1 MDLESIHRS
10 LYPYAERYGVIR
22 SLPDQGL
29 SRETI
34 LGQLREM
41 SAEED
46 ARWESGKASG
56 TIYHG
61 DHEHYAFLN
70 ECFGLFNH
78 VNALQRDM
86 CPSMSRFESEII
98 AMTLDMLHADAV
110 AGHHPGERP
119 CGVLGSGG
127 TESILNAVLAYRN
140 LAQERGVA
148 RPVMICPDT
157 AHPAFTKGAHLFGLE
172 VVVAPTD
179 PTSTQVDVEF
189 VRGAIDDRTACVVA
203 SAGNYPYGTID
214 PVAALSDVVLEAGT
228 YLHVDGCLGG
238 WILPW
243 GQDLGFPN
251 IDVFDYR
258 LPGVSSISADTHKY
272 GYGLKGTSVL
282 TWRDTGLRRHHYFAQ
297 PDWKGGLYASP
308 TLAGSRSGG
317 LIAATWAVMV
327 HLGRQGYRERAQRIF
342 DTAFTMQ
349 DAVLSHPELRLMG
362 APTFCFSFTS
372 DAVDIYHVNDAMIER
387 GWRLNGQQNPDA
399 LHLAVTGPQ
408 LGAGVAETFAADLA
422 DAVTYALT
430 PGLGQPRSAGV
441 YGVGAG
447 VEGGLAALPP
457 EALTGL
463 IAMFL
468 DALTDGAP

>member
-1 MDLESIHRS
+1 
-10 LYPYAERYGVIR
+10 
-22 SLPDQGL
+22 
-29 SRETI
+29 
-34 LGQLREM
+34 
-41 SAEED
+41 
-46 ARWESGKASG
+46 
-56 TIYHG
+56 
-61 DHEHYAFLN
+61 
-70 ECFGLFNH
+70 
-78 VNALQRDM
+78 
-86 CPSMSRFESEII
+86 MSRFESEII

-110 AGHHPGERP
+110 TGHHPGERP

-127 TESILNAVLAYRN
+127 TESILNAVFAYRD
-140 LAQERGVA
+140 LAQERGVS

-157 AHPAFTKGAHLFGLE
+157 AHPAFTKAAHLFGLD

-189 VRGAIDDRTACVVA
+189 VRAAIDDRTALVVA

-214 PVAALSDVVLEAGT
+214 PIAALSEVVLDTGT

-243 GQDLGFPN
+243 GQDLGYPN
-251 IDVFDYR
+251 IGVFDYR

-282 TWRDTGLRRHHYFAQ
+282 TWRDTELRRHHYFAQ

-308 TLAGSRSGG
+308 TMAGSRSGG
-317 LIAATWAVMV
+317 LIASTWAAMV
-327 HLGRQGYRERAQRIF
+327 HLGRKGYRDRARRIF
-342 DTAFTMQ
+342 DTAFAMQ
-349 DAVLSHPELRLMG
+349 EAVLSHPELHLMG

-372 DAVDIYHVNDAMIER
+372 AELDIYHVNDAMAER
-387 GWRLNGQQNPDA
+387 GWRFNGQQNPAA

-408 LGAGVAETFAADLA
+408 LQPGLVETFTQDLA
-422 DAVTYALT
+422 DAVAYART
-430 PGLGQPRSAGV
+430 PGLGQPRSAAI
-441 YGVGAG
+441 YGVGSG
-447 VEGGLAALPP
+447 VDGGLAALPP

-463 IAMFL
+463 IGMFL